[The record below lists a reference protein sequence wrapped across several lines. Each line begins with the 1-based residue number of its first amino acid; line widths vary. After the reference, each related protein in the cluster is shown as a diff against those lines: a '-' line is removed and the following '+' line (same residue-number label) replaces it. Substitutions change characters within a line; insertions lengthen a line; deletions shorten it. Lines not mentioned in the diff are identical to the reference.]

1 MNIDELRETFNID
14 TLFIMAF
21 CGFIDDNRSYINKIY
36 SYNDYGYLH
45 FQIVSNK
52 PRKLSD
58 EFLSRYGVL
67 EAQFALEY
75 GISSSPCLSDSYEH
89 ADSAKEIL
97 NKLPISGLTLPRRE
111 NSDTEIYFTNMVG
124 NNDIVSFSLT
134 ISGKKSAKRNKK
146 ELKDKGFVIKNHYF

>member
-1 MNIDELRETFNID
+1 MNIDELRETFDID

-21 CGFIDDNRSYINKIY
+21 SGFIDDNRSYINKIY

-58 EFLSRYGVL
+58 EFLSRYEAL
-67 EAQFALEY
+67 EAQFAMEHK
-75 GISSSPCLSDSYEH
+75 ISSSPCLSDYFERS
-89 ADSAKEIL
+89 DFAKEIL
-97 NKLPISGLTLPRRE
+97 NKIPICGLTLPTRE
-111 NSDTEIYFTNMVG
+111 NSDTEIYFNNMIE
-124 NNDIVSFSLT
+124 NTDIVSFSLT

-146 ELKDKGFVIKNHYF
+146 EIKSKGFVIRNYPF